1 MRVTIPVAVRLCGQ
15 PSLTLTISPTFI
27 DYLQITREIGDDWM
41 IAGARDA
48 HINERER
55 DWAGPRKRRGR
66 LHILHDADHTA
77 PENLGLIVAIASK
90 FNEVTDVH

>member
-1 MRVTIPVAVRLCGQ
+1 M
-15 PSLTLTISPTFI
+15 SPTFI

-55 DWAGPRKRRGR
+55 AMDVLTRGR

-90 FNEVTDVH
+90 FNEVTDFH